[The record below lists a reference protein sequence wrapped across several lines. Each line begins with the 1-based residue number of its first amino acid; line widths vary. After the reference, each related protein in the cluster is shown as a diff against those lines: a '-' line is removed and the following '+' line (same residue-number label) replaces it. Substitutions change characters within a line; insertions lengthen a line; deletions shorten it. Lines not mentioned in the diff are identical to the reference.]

1 MVLGLLHYP
10 RYASTG
16 YWFRYAACRQH
27 GVRRVVTKAEI
38 IARLDAM
45 ERLLEA
51 YQSKLRVLK
60 YDLKKSLDTDSD
72 DVVA

>member
-1 MVLGLLHYP
+1 M
-10 RYASTG
+10 
-16 YWFRYAACRQH
+16 
-27 GVRRVVTKAEI
+27 TKAEI